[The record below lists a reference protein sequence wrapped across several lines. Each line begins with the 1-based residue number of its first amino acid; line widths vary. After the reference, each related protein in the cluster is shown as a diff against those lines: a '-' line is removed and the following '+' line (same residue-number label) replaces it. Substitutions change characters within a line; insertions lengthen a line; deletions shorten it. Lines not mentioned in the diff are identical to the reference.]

1 MTVTEYIVTALIL
14 FVAVRVL
21 CIGIKTKAIVNS
33 LRDKND
39 SR

>member
-1 MTVTEYIVTALIL
+1 MTLGDWLVTALVL

-21 CIGIKTKAIVNS
+21 CIGVNTKAIVNS